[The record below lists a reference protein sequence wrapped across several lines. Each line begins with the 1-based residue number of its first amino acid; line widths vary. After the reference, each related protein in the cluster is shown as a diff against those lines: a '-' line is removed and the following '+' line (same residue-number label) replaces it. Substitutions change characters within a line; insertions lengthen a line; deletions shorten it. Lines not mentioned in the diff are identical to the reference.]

1 MENEVPV
8 LEVSL
13 AYRVHRA
20 ARLLRQNFL
29 RMASEAGFE
38 LTPEQWFV
46 LNKLRHRDGQSQVE
60 LCDSLLDDRPNLTR
74 ILAGLE
80 QRGLVLRTD
89 DPADARRKLVY
100 LTEAGTA
107 LHDAFSAKVHQTRAD
122 LLGDLDPDDVA
133 VIFRVLDQL
142 EARLER

>member
-1 MENEVPV
+1 MEKPSLIPV

-20 ARLLRQNFL
+20 AR
-29 RMASEAGFE
+29 MATEAGFE

-80 QRGLVLRTD
+80 QRGLVRRTD
-89 DPADARRKLVY
+89 DPQDARRKLVY

-107 LHDAFSAKVHQTRAD
+107 LHDTFSESVHQTRAD
-122 LLGDLDPDDVA
+122 LLGDLDPEDLQV
-133 VIFRVLDQL
+133 VYRVLDEL
-142 EARLER
+142 EARLQR